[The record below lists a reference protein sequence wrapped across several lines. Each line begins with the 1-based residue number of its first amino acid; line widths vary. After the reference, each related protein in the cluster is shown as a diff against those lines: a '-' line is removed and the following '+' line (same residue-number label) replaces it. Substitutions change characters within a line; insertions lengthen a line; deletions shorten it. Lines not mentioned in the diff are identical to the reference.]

1 MVLLWLKVLSMPIAV
16 GDQAPQFSLKD
27 QNGVER
33 RLADLK
39 GKPLVLFFYPK
50 DDTPGCTIEACGF
63 RDQYTALQELG
74 AEVWGVSG
82 DGASSHRRFAGKF
95 QLPYPLLVDERSELR
110 NAFGVARTLF
120 VLPGRVTY
128 VIDGTGVVRLVF
140 DEMLDA
146 NAHVRQ
152 AIATLK
158 LLKD

>member
-33 RLADLK
+33 RLADLN

-158 LLKD
+158 QLKN

>member
-1 MVLLWLKVLSMPIAV
+1 MPIAV

-33 RLADLK
+33 RLADLN

-63 RDQYTALQELG
+63 RDQYTALQKLG

-120 VLPGRVTY
+120 VLPGPVSYTH
-128 VIDGTGVVRLVF
+128 L
-140 DEMLDA
+140 
-146 NAHVRQ
+146 
-152 AIATLK
+152 TLPTT
-158 LLKD
+158 

>member
-33 RLADLK
+33 RLADLN

-158 LLKD
+158 QLKD

>member
-1 MVLLWLKVLSMPIAV
+1 MPIAV
-16 GDQAPQFSLKD
+16 GDQAPQFKAID

-33 RLADLK
+33 SIADLG

-50 DDTPGCTIEACGF
+50 DDTPGCTIEACSF
-63 RDQYTALQELG
+63 RDQYSAFQALG

-82 DGASSHRRFAGKF
+82 DGASSHRRFAGKH
-95 QLPYPLLVDERSELR
+95 QLPYPLLVDEGNALR
-110 NAFGVARTLF
+110 NAFGVAKTLF

-128 VIDGTGVVRLVF
+128 VIDGAGVVRLVF

-152 AIATLK
+152 AIATLEQ
-158 LLKD
+158 LKG

>member
-1 MVLLWLKVLSMPIAV
+1 MPIAV

-33 RLADLK
+33 RLADLN

-152 AIATLK
+152 AITTLK

>member
-33 RLADLK
+33 RLADLN

-63 RDQYTALQELG
+63 RDQYTALQKLG

-140 DEMLDA
+140 DEMLDS

>member
-33 RLADLK
+33 RLADLN

-128 VIDGTGVVRLVF
+128 VIDGNGVVQLVF
-140 DEMLDA
+140 DAMLDA

-158 LLKD
+158 QLKN

>member
-33 RLADLK
+33 RLADLN

-63 RDQYTALQELG
+63 RDQYTALQKLG

>member
-33 RLADLK
+33 RLADLN

-95 QLPYPLLVDERSELR
+95 QLPYPLLVDERLSL
-110 NAFGVARTLF
+110 
-120 VLPGRVTY
+120 
-128 VIDGTGVVRLVF
+128 I
-140 DEMLDA
+140 
-146 NAHVRQ
+146 H
-152 AIATLK
+152 I
-158 LLKD
+158 

>member
-33 RLADLK
+33 RLADLN

-63 RDQYTALQELG
+63 RDQYTALQKLG

-95 QLPYPLLVDERSELR
+95 QLPYRLLVDERSELR

>member
-33 RLADLK
+33 RLADLN

-50 DDTPGCTIEACGF
+50 DDTTGCTIEACGF

-152 AIATLK
+152 AITTLK

>member
-1 MVLLWLKVLSMPIAV
+1 M
-16 GDQAPQFSLKD
+16 
-27 QNGVER
+27 
-33 RLADLK
+33 
-39 GKPLVLFFYPK
+39 
-50 DDTPGCTIEACGF
+50 
-63 RDQYTALQELG
+63 
-74 AEVWGVSG
+74 WGVSG

>member
-33 RLADLK
+33 RLADLN

-63 RDQYTALQELG
+63 RDQYTALQKLG

-82 DGASSHRRFAGKF
+82 DGASRHRRFAGKF

-128 VIDGTGVVRLVF
+128 VIDGNGVVQLVF
-140 DEMLDA
+140 DAMLDA

-158 LLKD
+158 RLKN

>member
-1 MVLLWLKVLSMPIAV
+1 MPIAV

-33 RLADLK
+33 RLADLN

-63 RDQYTALQELG
+63 RDQYTALQKLG

-128 VIDGTGVVRLVF
+128 VIDGNGVVQLVF
-140 DEMLDA
+140 DAMLDA

-158 LLKD
+158 QLKN

>member
-33 RLADLK
+33 RLADLN